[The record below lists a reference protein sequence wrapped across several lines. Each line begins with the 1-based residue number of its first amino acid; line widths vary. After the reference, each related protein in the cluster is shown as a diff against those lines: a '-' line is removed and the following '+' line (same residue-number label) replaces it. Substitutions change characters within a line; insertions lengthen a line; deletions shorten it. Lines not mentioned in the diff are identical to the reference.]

1 MRNKSVSKTRS
12 ANPLR
17 KKNITK
23 NKNKRKV
30 KMIKNLY
37 A

>member
-17 KKNITK
+17 KKK
-23 NKNKRKV
+23 YNKKQKQ
-30 KMIKNLY
+30 KKS
-37 A
+37 